1 MNYKNILKNLTLL
14 LVEDND
20 GIREELVFNIG
31 FWFKEVIEARN
42 GLEGI
47 EKFKTQN
54 IDLIITDIKM
64 PRLNGIDMVN
74 QIRQIDKEVPIIF
87 QTAFSENEFLL
98 KAINMS
104 VQGYLIKPI
113 NLEHLEEVVDNAIDR
128 IVLNRCLK
136 EKEEAKAAAIAKSD
150 FLSNMSHEIRT
161 PLNSI
166 IGFSNILDTLVDNS
180 ESKSY
185 VQSINRAGKTLLDI
199 LNDIL
204 MMSKMDANKLEI
216 DYKPINVEPILYEV
230 YDLFYDKA
238 FEKGVAF
245 SVEVIGE
252 MPTQITFNDVRLK
265 QIIFNLI
272 SNAIKF
278 TDSGYIKLI
287 LQATQSDKHLIDLK
301 VIIEDSGKGI
311 KEKDR
316 QRIFGVFEQSN
327 QEDQYKYS
335 GVGLGLSISK
345 KLTYL
350 LNGSMK
356 VESQEGEGSK
366 FILSFKNVAYD
377 TTKGYLKIKLIDDSQ
392 EKQSDSIYLPKEL
405 ADELYAQ
412 YSVIKGKGNLNAI
425 KEFAIKLKSIASEY
439 NVEMIEEYAL
449 EILNAIDAFDII
461 LVEKLMDRYPIKAQ
475 EDA

>member
-31 FWFKEVIEARN
+31 FWFKEVVEARN
-42 GLEGI
+42 GLEGV
-47 EKFKTQN
+47 EKFKTHK

-74 QIRQIDKEVPIIF
+74 QIRQIDKEIPIIF

-113 NLEHLEEVVDNAIDR
+113 NLEHMEEVIENAIDR
-128 IVLNRCLK
+128 IVLNKCLK

-166 IGFSNILDTLVDNS
+166 IGFSNILDTLVEAS
-180 ESKSY
+180 EAKSY

-204 MMSKMDANKLEI
+204 MMSKMEANKLKV
-216 DYKPINVEPILYEV
+216 DYKPINIEPILYEV
-230 YDLFYDKA
+230 YDLFHDKA
-238 FEKGVAF
+238 FEKGIAF
-245 SVEVIGE
+245 SIEVIGE
-252 MPTQITFNDVRLK
+252 VPAQITFNDVRLK

-287 LQATQSDKHLIDLK
+287 IQAIQSDKHLVDLK
-301 VIIEDSGKGI
+301 IIIEDSGKGI
-311 KEKDR
+311 KEQDQ

-345 KLTYL
+345 KLTHL

-356 VESQEGEGSK
+356 VKSQEGEGSK
-366 FILSFKNVAYD
+366 FILLFKNVAYD
-377 TTKGYLKIKLIDDSQ
+377 SNKGSLQIKLIDSGTKD
-392 EKQSDSIYLPKEL
+392 QSDEIYLPKKL

-412 YSVIKGKGNLNAI
+412 YTQIKGKGNLNAI

-439 NVEMIEEYAL
+439 NLEMLEEYAH

-461 LVEKLMDRYPIKAQ
+461 LVEKLMKQYSIQAQ
-475 EDA
+475 EG